1 MNPETPKNSRLAAVA
16 VAAMVGITLYWTFTY
31 SGPYRY
37 LAELQ
42 LKWMGYYVP
51 KLTAMVIILGF
62 LAIAGVIKVILRGA
76 ERPVPGP
83 ANGPVAAVPVTNT
96 AVPQPWLQ
104 YVRYAAP
111 LIVVGIGGWMYF
123 NGTQAGG
130 LQQLT
135 AVDFGSG
142 KPQSRIV
149 YADVR
154 GHLSRTYLSKENY
167 LYIPMYTEANGKAP
181 VRLVVGVNERDA
193 NKRLHAEAD
202 GSVIVR
208 GIADKGLEGEIR
220 RAHAALLRRTR
231 GNPASVEIGRLVFQA
246 SLSGRRET
254 LAATRPCEP
263 SSVDRN
269 RLLRFSSRNLYGPH
283 RRVLSLLVAVH
294 GEE

>member
-76 ERPVPGP
+76 EMPVPG
-83 ANGPVAAVPVTNT
+83 ANGPVAAVPVTNK

-208 GIADKGLEGEIR
+208 GIADKGLEGGVKYAFEKNGMTVADTVWVVHAG
-220 RAHAALLRRTR
+220 RAPGDDRMAGTIMMAIGVALAGLFFAVDSYKKRKNAAM
-231 GNPASVEIGRLVFQA
+231 
-246 SLSGRRET
+246 
-254 LAATRPCEP
+254 RPVQIP
-263 SSVDRN
+263 S
-269 RLLRFSSRNLYGPH
+269 
-283 RRVLSLLVAVH
+283 
-294 GEE
+294 

>member
-76 ERPVPGP
+76 EMPVPG
-83 ANGPVAAVPVTNT
+83 ANGPVAAVPVTNK

-111 LIVVGIGGWMYF
+111 LIVVGIGGWMFF

-135 AVDFGSG
+135 AIDFGSG
-142 KPQSRIV
+142 KLQSRMV

-154 GHLSRTYLSKENY
+154 GHLSRTYLSKESY

-208 GIADKGLEGEIR
+208 GIADKGLEGGVKYAFEKNGMTVADTVWVVHAG
-220 RAHAALLRRTR
+220 RAPGDDRMAGTIIMAIGVALAGLFFAVDSYKKRKNAAM
-231 GNPASVEIGRLVFQA
+231 
-246 SLSGRRET
+246 
-254 LAATRPCEP
+254 RPVQIP
-263 SSVDRN
+263 S
-269 RLLRFSSRNLYGPH
+269 
-283 RRVLSLLVAVH
+283 
-294 GEE
+294 